1 MLYGFLKESHDTKP
15 TQLSSALQ
23 NKLFNTKKFVNPCSD
38 DPANQISLPSL
49 TNYNFNMQM

>member
-1 MLYGFLKESHDTKP
+1 MFYGFLKEYHDTKHM
-15 TQLSSALQ
+15 QLSSALQ
-23 NKLFNTKKFVNPCSD
+23 NKSFNVKKFVNPRTD

>member
-15 TQLSSALQ
+15 MQLSSALQ
-23 NKLFNTKKFVNPCSD
+23 NKSFNIKKFVNPCSD

>member
-1 MLYGFLKESHDTKP
+1 MLYGFLMESHDTKP

-23 NKLFNTKKFVNPCSD
+23 NKSFNVKKFVNPCSD

-49 TNYNFNMQM
+49 TNYNFS

>member
-1 MLYGFLKESHDTKP
+1 MLYGFLKESLDTKL